1 MIGDL
6 PKLAIGLVVVLLV
19 SVIGLGIAQQAIDT
33 VTFESTDEFCHTK
46 DTVVTMIDDAFG
58 WMPML
63 ILALIGGIAIAYVAK
78 FMGWINF

>member
-33 VTFESTDEFCHTK
+33 VTFESTDEFCTTK

>member
-33 VTFESTDEFCHTK
+33 VTFESTDEFCNTK